1 MAVIYDSIM
10 EGAQLWPIDERREL
24 ILAVSEYMQFG
35 MEPDLDTLSPF
46 VAGAFMMIK
55 PSLDSSKSA
64 AENGSKGGKKRA
76 ENARNKGANKGDSK
90 PTTKGAC
97 KGVSKG
103 ASKHPSKR
111 NPSEEEEEEELKKP
125 SADALGKE
133 SGRRF
138 RKPTAA
144 EVDAYIA
151 ERGYGGFTGQQF
163 VDHYE
168 ANGWMVGRNRMRDW
182 RAAVRTW
189 QSKRSRGMPRG
200 QPRPTLVDF
209 GAYDLRSEEA

>member
-1 MAVIYDSIM
+1 M
-10 EGAQLWPIDERREL
+10 EERGLLYAAALEYLYYRREPDFDAMTTTATVVFKSMKPVFDKQ
-24 ILAVSEYMQFG
+24 IARKESGRNGGRKKAQNERAKKRGQAGKTLADGKQMPSK
-35 MEPDLDTLSPF
+35 P
-46 VAGAFMMIK
+46 VANGK
-55 PSLDSSKSA
+55 QTSSKTLA
-64 AENGSKGGKKRA
+64 NGKQT
-76 ENARNKGANKGDSK
+76 
-90 PTTKGAC
+90 PTEQEQEQE
-97 KGVSKG
+97 V
-103 ASKHPSKR
+103 
-111 NPSEEEEEEELKKP
+111 KKP